1 MFIQRALS
9 TFLLGP
15 LALYLIYLG
24 GWFYFVPL
32 LLIVTLATLEYSRI
46 LGRLGWRLPAAILLP
61 AVVLQLIAAQWP
73 ELGLFAPTLALT
85 LIVAAVYAM
94 WLFERAVGT
103 TVTAAWAAMVAGVL
117 VLGWMSGH
125 FFLLRGLDSEG
136 AAWWTILVM
145 VSTWVAD
152 SAAYVAGTRFGR
164 HKLAPRLSPS
174 KTIEGYVGGII
185 AGTLVTVTLAH
196 FLDLEIGVALLLGL
210 LISIVSPGGDLA
222 ISLLKREAGVKDSGR
237 MLPGHG
243 GALDRIDSL
252 LWSVTISYYVI
263 VFMI

>member
-15 LALYLIYLG
+15 LALVLIYLG
-24 GWFYFVPL
+24 GWFYFIPL
-32 LLIVTLATLEYSRI
+32 LLVVGLATVEYSRI
-46 LGRLGWRLPAAILLP
+46 LRRLGWRLPIAILLP
-61 AVVLQLIAAQWP
+61 AVVLQLAAAQWP
-73 ELGLFAPTLALT
+73 SLGLFAPALAASLIAAALYALWRYEHTADTL
-85 LIVAAVYAM
+85 
-94 WLFERAVGT
+94 
-103 TVTAAWAAMVAGVL
+103 VTAEWAAMIAGVL

-125 FFLLRGLDSEG
+125 FFLLRGLASG
-136 AAWWTILVM
+136 AAAWWTILVM

-152 SAAYVAGTRFGR
+152 SAAYVVGTRFGKR
-164 HKLAPRLSPS
+164 KLAPRLSPS

-185 AGTLVTVTLAH
+185 GGTLVTVALAY
-196 FLDLEIGVALLLGL
+196 FLDLAVSVALLLGL
-210 LISIVSPGGDLA
+210 LISIVSPAGDLA

-252 LWSVTISYYVI
+252 LWSVTMSYYVL
-263 VFMI
+263 VFMT